1 MLVMQSLSAGGRA
14 FSMLAS
20 LWRGISH
27 PSLAT
32 VILLAACVIDR
43 LSDWS
48 GESAHPAASP
58 TLMLITPR
66 ASHQPHPPHVPEFFL
81 ELVASWEYLP
91 VVLRPFPPLLS
102 WTYPPLFNFACSDAL
117 LGPG

>member
-1 MLVMQSLSAGGRA
+1 MLVTQSLSAGGRA
-14 FSMLAS
+14 FSTLAS

-27 PSLAT
+27 PSPAT
-32 VILLAACVIDR
+32 VILMAECMIDR

-48 GESAHPAASP
+48 GEPAHPAASP

-81 ELVASWEYLP
+81 ELAASWEYLP
-91 VVLRPFPPLLS
+91 VVLRPFLPLLS
-102 WTYPPLFNFACSDAL
+102 WAYPPLYKFASTDAL